1 MVEGSLRQQQT
12 GAVAPIMMMTTP
24 AEAAVMN
31 SVGARLSPE
40 SGTLTLIMTGRW
52 DSDTTGNWWHRGQ
65 QILAQ
70 SKPRRLVIDASG
82 VSYCD
87 GAGIAFMVA
96 LQQLQAH
103 SGGDFAILGLQ
114 EEFRR
119 LLDIYG
125 LISAAP
131 LPARRVEVLSIIEHV
146 GKAAVGLWQD
156 FQGLLS
162 FVGELSLTLLRAARH
177 PGLVRWRDAWLVA
190 EQAGVNALPIIA
202 LIGLLVGLILAFQ
215 SAIPMRRFG
224 ADIFVANLI
233 GLGMLREMGP
243 LLTAIILAGRSGSA
257 FAAELGTMKVR
268 EEIDAL
274 STMGLEPVRFLVLP
288 RVLAAV
294 SMTPLLTVFTNL
306 FGLIG
311 GAIVMRTLGFPLI
324 TYVNQILSAVTVRDL
339 LGGLVKSL
347 AYGIVV
353 AAIGCLR
360 GLQTKTGASAVGQS
374 TTSAVVSGIVLI
386 AIVDG
391 IFAVVFYAL
400 GL

>member
-1 MVEGSLRQQQT
+1 MR
-12 GAVAPIMMMTTP
+12 TTP
-24 AEAAVMN
+24 AEATGLN
-31 SVGARLSPE
+31 TLDARLSPE
-40 SGTLTLIMTGRW
+40 SGTLTLVMTGRW
-52 DSDTTGNWWHRGQ
+52 DSDTTGTWWRHGQ
-65 QILAQ
+65 QIIAQ
-70 SKPRRLVIDASG
+70 SKPRRVVIDASG

-87 GAGIAFMVA
+87 GAGVAFLVE
-96 LQQLQAH
+96 LQQWQART
-103 SGGDFAILGLQ
+103 GGDFAIQGLQ

-125 LISAAP
+125 RISIDR
-131 LPARRVEVLSIIEHV
+131 PAGRRREALSIV
-146 GKAAVGLWQD
+146 GRVGEAGVRLWQD
-156 FQGLLS
+156 FHALLA
-162 FVGELSLTLLRAARH
+162 FVGELALTLLRATRH
-177 PGLVRWRDAWLVA
+177 PGLLRWRDAWLVA
-190 EQAGVNALPIIA
+190 EQAGANALPIIA
-202 LIGLLVGLILAFQ
+202 LIGLLVGMILAFQ

-294 SMTPLLTVFTNL
+294 TMTPLLTVFTNL

-311 GAIVMRTLGFPLI
+311 GAIVMRLLGFPLI
-324 TYVNQILSAVTVRDL
+324 TYVNQIQSAVTVGDL

-347 AYGIVV
+347 GYGIVV

-386 AIVDG
+386 AVVDG

-400 GL
+400 DL